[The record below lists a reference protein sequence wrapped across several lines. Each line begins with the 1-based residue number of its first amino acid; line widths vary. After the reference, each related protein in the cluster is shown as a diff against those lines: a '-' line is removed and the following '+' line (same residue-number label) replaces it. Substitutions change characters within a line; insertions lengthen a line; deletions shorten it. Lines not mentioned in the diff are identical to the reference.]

1 MEQDIESAARE
12 MGWRPKEEFRG
23 DPEKWVDAQT
33 WVSRGENFIPI
44 LRADRDANR
53 RRVDELSA
61 QLAEQKRLFD
71 ESQAAIASLKEFQT
85 EFTLQRVKD
94 AKRDI
99 LKRLREARDSGETDI
114 ELRLEEELDELK
126 TAEREA
132 KAPTSAPT
140 SAPAPAKAPAA
151 PAAPADQKLDPELVA
166 WEGRNAWFRES
177 PRKRG
182 LVMGI
187 AEEIANDPST
197 KALRGRA
204 FFDELDRRI
213 AQEPLL
219 SNQPR
224 TSKVDGGRPS
234 GGSGEGGGGGKT
246 YADLPPEAKAACD
259 SQGRYLVGPGKAYKD
274 AKEWQAFYAK
284 TYFETA

>member
-1 MEQDIESAARE
+1 MSQEIEVAARE

-23 DPEKWVDAQT
+23 DPEKWVDAST

-44 LRADRDANR
+44 LRSDRDANKR
-53 RRVDELSA
+53 RADELETK
-61 QLAEQKRLFD
+61 LAETTRLLT
-71 ESQAAIASLKEFQT
+71 ESQEAIQGLKDFQT

-94 AKRDI
+94 AKREV
-99 LKRLREARDSGETDI
+99 LKRLRDARESGDPDA

-126 TAEREA
+126 AAERDAA
-132 KAPTSAPT
+132 KPAASPPP
-140 SAPAPAKAPAA
+140 APAPAPKPAAA
-151 PAAPADQKLDPELVA
+151 PAAVDPEAAA
-166 WEGRNAWFRES
+166 WESRNTWFRQS

-187 AEEIANDPST
+187 AEEIANDPSA
-197 KALRGRA
+197 KHLKGKA

-213 AQEPLL
+213 ADEPAL
-219 SNQPR
+219 SPPAR
-224 TSKVDGGRPS
+224 GAKVDGGRPT
-234 GGSGEGGGGGKT
+234 GGTASEGAGGKT

-259 SQGRYLVGPGKAYKD
+259 SQGRYLVGPTKAYKD
-274 AKEWQAFYAK
+274 KKEWQDFYAK